1 VLEASLEL
9 YVAEVLRFS
18 KALNLTSV
26 HNAGE
31 FRSRF
36 IEPSL
41 AMCEIMP
48 EQGRLL
54 DIGSGMGI
62 PGIPVLL
69 ARPGLYGLL
78 VERRQ
83 KRAEF
88 LRHLKRMLGLQAE
101 IYDEDVRNLLAL
113 DADVIVARAVAAP
126 LQLLHMCTRHSR
138 KGTIAVL
145 SVSRGAGRVS
155 VPGWRFMEEC
165 RFQSNSGAM
174 SVHKYI
180 YEDVSRET

>member
-1 VLEASLEL
+1 MPEAPLDL

-18 KALNLTSV
+18 KALNLTSI
-26 HNAGE
+26 HDAGE
-31 FRSRF
+31 FQSRF

-41 AMCEIMP
+41 ALGEIIP
-48 EQGRLL
+48 DQGRLL

-62 PGIPVLL
+62 PGVPVLL
-69 ARPGLYGLL
+69 TRPGLHGLL

-88 LRHLKRMLGLQAE
+88 LRHLKRILGLHAE
-101 IYDEDVRNLLAL
+101 IYDEDVRKLSPL

-126 LQLLHMCTRHSR
+126 PQLLLLCTRHSR

-145 SVSRGAGRVS
+145 SVSRGAKKAS
-155 VPGWRFMEEC
+155 VPGWRFMEEYH
-165 RFQSNSGAM
+165 FQLSRGDM
-174 SVHKYI
+174 PIHKYI
-180 YEDVSRET
+180 YESVSRET